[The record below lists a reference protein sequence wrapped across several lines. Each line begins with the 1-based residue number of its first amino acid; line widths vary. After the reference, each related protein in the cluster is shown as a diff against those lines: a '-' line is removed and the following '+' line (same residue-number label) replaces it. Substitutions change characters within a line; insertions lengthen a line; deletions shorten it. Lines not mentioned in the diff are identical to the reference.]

1 MLRSWTLASRL
12 PGAVASR
19 GLRTA
24 LTLTA
29 TLAVALAGSRAPARA
44 GRITVPLNVG
54 VGPAAHFLTGKLQR
68 DQVVHGGLRL
78 QLFALIDQAAVRAN
92 WDQIPAKWRGRASK
106 IKELRVGHLLIPDT
120 LFLSPK
126 VNKTQMWGVTF
137 RPLSLGIPLVR
148 RPVRL
153 HVGVGLIATYAY
165 IQSDDPQLGTT
176 HFLRPGLDARVDL
189 EIALT
194 RRWLVSL
201 GWTSQ
206 FYVPQKVGGPIDE
219 LGALEDSLWHI
230 GQAYLLLNYR
240 FPYST
245 RI

>member
-1 MLRSWTLASRL
+1 L
-12 PGAVASR
+12 V
-19 GLRTA
+19 
-24 LTLTA
+24 
-29 TLAVALAGSRAPARA
+29 LAGFVLGQAGPARA
-44 GRITVPLNVG
+44 GQVTVPLNVG

-68 DQVVHGGLRL
+68 DQLVHGGLRL
-78 QLFALIDQAAVRAN
+78 QLFALIDQQVVRAN
-92 WDQIPAKWRGRASK
+92 RSQIPAKWRGRAAK

-126 VNKTQMWGVTF
+126 VGKTQMWGVTF
-137 RPLSLGIPLVR
+137 RPLSLGFPISR

-153 HVGVGLIATYAY
+153 HVGVGLLATYAY
-165 IQSDDPQLGTT
+165 IQSDDPALGTT

-189 EIALT
+189 EIPLSK
-194 RRWLVSL
+194 RFLVSL

-206 FYVPQKVGGPIDE
+206 FYPPQKVGGPIDE
-219 LGALEDSLWHI
+219 LGALKDSLWHI

-240 FPYST
+240 FPYTT